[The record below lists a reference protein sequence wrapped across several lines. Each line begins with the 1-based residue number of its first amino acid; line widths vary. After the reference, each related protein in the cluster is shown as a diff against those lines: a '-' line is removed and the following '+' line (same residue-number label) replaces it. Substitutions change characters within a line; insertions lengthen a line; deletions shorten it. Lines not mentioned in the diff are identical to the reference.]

1 MTHADEPRPSIF
13 ALARQLVSGVVHLAK
28 LELAQGRQE
37 IGEMLAETRTGVV
50 MFAVALALVLVSLVT
65 LDVFFV
71 LGLVA
76 LFEVLPPV
84 TSAIVVVATFV
95 AVLALY
101 GAFGAFGFIGRIPVW
116 LTVLLVL
123 FVGVVAA
130 AFAVPTYLGFY
141 AAWHS
146 ALFVFVLQLFLAGMF
161 VARGIRHVR
170 IGPPEQTIASVK
182 EDIAWAKRL
191 LRRG

>member
-13 ALARQLVSGVVHLAK
+13 ALARQLVGGVIKLAK

-50 MFAVALALVLVSLVT
+50 MFAVAFAIVLIALVT
-65 LDVFFV
+65 LDIFFV
-71 LGLVA
+71 LGLLA

-84 TSAIVVVATFV
+84 ASAIIIVAAFV

-101 GAFGAFGFIGRIPVW
+101 GAFGAFGRLPAVVTIGIV
-116 LTVLLVL
+116 VLVALL
-123 FVGVVAA
+123 AVG
-130 AFAVPTYLGFY
+130 FAVPVYLGFS
-141 AAWHS
+141 AAWLS
-146 ALFVFVLQLFLAGMF
+146 ALFVFVFQLLLAGVF
-161 VARGIRHVR
+161 VARGISHVR

-191 LRRG
+191 LKRG

>member
-1 MTHADEPRPSIF
+1 MTHQDEPRPGIF
-13 ALARQLVSGVVHLAK
+13 ALARRLVGGIVSLAK

-37 IGEMLAETRTGVV
+37 IGEMLTETRTGVV
-50 MFAVALALVLVSLVT
+50 MFAVAAGIVLLALLTLDVALVL
-65 LDVFFV
+65 
-71 LGLVA
+71 GAVA

-84 TSAIVVVATFV
+84 TSAIIVVALFA

-101 GAFGAFGFIGRIPVW
+101 GAFGAFGRLPAAANIGLV
-116 LTVLLVL
+116 VLLAL
-123 FVGVVAA
+123 LAA
-130 AFAVPTYLGFY
+130 AFAVPAYFGFV

-146 ALFVFVLQLFLAGMF
+146 ALFVFVLQLSIAGLF
-161 VARGIRHVR
+161 IARGIGHVR

>member
-1 MTHADEPRPSIF
+1 MTHADEPKPSIF
-13 ALARQLVSGVVHLAK
+13 ALARQLVGGVVKLAK

-37 IGEMLAETRTGVV
+37 IGAMLAETRTGVV
-50 MFAVALALVLVSLVT
+50 MFAVAFAIAVMALVT

-71 LGLVA
+71 LGLLA
-76 LFEVLPPV
+76 LFGVLPPMA
-84 TSAIVVVATFV
+84 SAIIILATFV

-101 GAFGAFGFIGRIPVW
+101 GAFGAFGRLPA
-116 LTVLLVL
+116 
-123 FVGVVAA
+123 VVAFGIVVLVA
-130 AFAVPTYLGFY
+130 ILAIGFALPAYLGFN
-141 AAWHS
+141 AAWLS
-146 ALFVFVLQLFLAGMF
+146 ALFVFVLQLLLAGVF
-161 VARGIRHVR
+161 VARGISHVR

>member
-1 MTHADEPRPSIF
+1 MTRTDEPRPSIF
-13 ALARQLVSGVVHLAK
+13 ALARQLVGGVVKLAK

-37 IGEMLAETRTGVV
+37 IGEMLAETRTGVI
-50 MFAVALALVLVSLVT
+50 MFAIAFAIVLMALVT

-71 LGLVA
+71 VGLLA
-76 LFEVLPPV
+76 LFEVLPP
-84 TSAIVVVATFV
+84 TASAIFIVATFV

-101 GAFGAFGFIGRIPVW
+101 GAFGAFGRLPTAVTIGIVVVV
-116 LTVLLVL
+116 VLLAV
-123 FVGVVAA
+123 
-130 AFAVPTYLGFY
+130 AFAVPAYLGFN
-141 AAWHS
+141 AAWLS
-146 ALFVFVLQLFLAGMF
+146 ALFVFVLQLLLAGVF

-191 LRRG
+191 LKRG